1 MVREPAELVSEQL
14 NLVPDKQEMSECS
27 SPNAIA
33 NKQPLC
39 HRKHCRHLFGAFEQA
54 KTNNVPANAPAERT
68 VDAACLRPNGNKP
81 GCQTLM
87 QAKQQQETKLP
98 QRH

>member
-1 MVREPAELVSEQL
+1 MPLQTS
-14 NLVPDKQEMSECS
+14 NLCVTE
-27 SPNAIA
+27 NIA
-33 NKQPLC
+33 DIC
-39 HRKHCRHLFGAFEQA
+39 FGACEQA